1 MELSVR
7 NRELDFGNVCVCE
20 LECVCVHNNKKIK
33 TKRNAQAFGRSKGI
47 VPRLMMPL
55 LNAYFVFRL
64 RGMGLNYLGR
74 IGIG

>member
-1 MELSVR
+1 M
-7 NRELDFGNVCVCE
+7 CE
-20 LECVCVHNNKKIK
+20 LECVCVHNNKKKK

-55 LNAYFVFRL
+55 LNAYLALRL
-64 RGMGLNYLGR
+64 RGMGLNYLCR

>member
-1 MELSVR
+1 M
-7 NRELDFGNVCVCE
+7 GVCVCE

-33 TKRNAQAFGRSKGI
+33 SKRNAQAFGRSEGI

-55 LNAYFVFRL
+55 LNAYLVFRL
-64 RGMGLNYLGR
+64 RGMGLNYLGG

>member
-7 NRELDFGNVCVCE
+7 NRELDFGNVCE
-20 LECVCVHNNKKIK
+20 LECVCVHNNRKIK
-33 TKRNAQAFGRSKGI
+33 SKRNAQAFGRSKGI

-55 LNAYFVFRL
+55 LNAYLAFRL